1 MTNKRVY
8 VADFETTVRQDFACV
23 WLYSIVNIDNLEEIY
38 YGYSIKQFMD
48 FIYQLSPD
56 IIYFHNLK
64 FDGMYIIDYL
74 LRNGYTTTSNKAL
87 KEKEF
92 SCLIGDLGQFYSIV
106 IQGNNNRIN
115 IWDSLKIYNFSVKE
129 IAENFHLD
137 ISKGEIDYEMPRPEG
152 YVPTKEELDYVTRD
166 VLIVAQALHIFRSKG
181 YSKMTIASNALTA
194 FRGTL
199 EQGKFRDYFP
209 ELSNVQDNFCR
220 RAYRGGFTYVNP
232 KYQDK
237 PIKEGSV
244 YDINSMYPWALYN
257 CPMPYGEPTYF
268 CKEPPKNK
276 LYIRHYYVEYF
287 HIKDDHI
294 PTIQLKN
301 NWRFSETEYLTEAEE
316 IDLYLTNVDFEL
328 FKEQYDY
335 DGLVELE
342 GFAFSSKIGMFKDYI
357 DYYMQIKM
365 ESKGADRQIAKLF
378 LNGLYGKFGTKPEK
392 AKKYPIM
399 FEGKVKMITGGIE
412 SSGTVYIPVAC
423 FVTAWARDNI
433 IRNAQ
438 KVYDRF
444 IYCDTDSLHLIG
456 FELPD
461 IPIDDK
467 KLGYYKQESLFT
479 NGKYLRPKTYIEE
492 IDGELSVKCCGM
504 NKDITKNV
512 TQENFYKGAVF
523 EGKLVPKIVPGGV
536 VLQPTTFTIQN

>member
-1 MTNKRVY
+1 MQNKRVY
-8 VADFETTVRQDFACV
+8 VADFETTIRSDFACV
-23 WLYSIVNIDNLEEIY
+23 WLYSIVNTDNLEEIY
-38 YGYSIKQFMD
+38 YGYSIDQFMQ
-48 FIYQLSPD
+48 FIYNLSPD

-64 FDGMYIIDYL
+64 FDGMYIVDYL
-74 LRNGYTTTSNKAL
+74 LRSDYTTTENKAL
-87 KEKEF
+87 KDKEF

-106 IQGNNNRIN
+106 IQGNNNRIY
-115 IWDSLKIYNFSVKE
+115 IWDSMKIYNFSVKE

-137 ISKGEIDYEMPRPEG
+137 ISKGEIDYDMPRPEG
-152 YVPTKEELDYVTRD
+152 YVPTKEEIDYVSRD
-166 VLIVAQALHIFRSKG
+166 VLIVAQAIHIFRSKG
-181 YSKMTIASNALTA
+181 YNKMTIASNALSAYRSTIE
-194 FRGTL
+194 R
-199 EQGKFRDYFP
+199 GKFRDYFP
-209 ELSNVQDNFCR
+209 ELNAIQDDFCR

-257 CPMPYGEPTYF
+257 CPMPYGQPKYF
-268 CKEPPKNK
+268 CGKAPEGM
-276 LYIRHYYVEYF
+276 LYIRHFYVEYF
-287 HIKDDHI
+287 HIKKDYI

-301 NWRFSETEYLTEAEE
+301 NWRFKDTEYLTEGEE
-316 IDLYLTNVDFEL
+316 IDLYLTNVDYEL
-328 FKEQYDY
+328 FKEHYDY
-335 DGLVELE
+335 DGLIELE
-342 GFAFSSKIGMFKDYI
+342 GFAFNSKIGMFKDYI

-392 AKKYPIM
+392 RKKYPIM
-399 FEGKVKMITGGIE
+399 FENKIKMIMGEKESTG
-412 SSGTVYIPVAC
+412 SVYIPVAC

-444 IYCDTDSLHLIG
+444 IYCDTDSLHLVG

-467 KLGYYKQESLFT
+467 KLGYYKQESLFR

-504 NKDITKNV
+504 NKEIAKTV
-512 TQENFYKGAVF
+512 TQDNFYKGAVF
-523 EGKLVPKIVPGGV
+523 EGKLIPKIVPGGV
-536 VLQPTTFTIQN
+536 VLQSTTFTIQN